1 MSSILFSRYRKSH
14 ILPAAQVAKVDQ
26 PSSLVGLG
34 LFKVFRSSI
43 LCFSVGIGVACITLL
58 GTSLSSVIAQ
68 VPPVSDTATSQA
80 NVMYVNPSSGNDQE
94 GNGTES
100 APLKTITQALQKAS
114 ANTVIMLSA
123 GTYSTETGEAF
134 PLILRP
140 GISIQ
145 GDANN
150 QGRGVIIQ
158 GGGEYLSKIL
168 GSQNISIIA
177 GSQVNLSGVT
187 ITNPNRRGYGLWIES
202 SNPVISQNTFTG
214 NTQDGVFVTGNAAP
228 TISQNNFESNGAN
241 GITIAGSSQAQ
252 VKENTFQQTG
262 FGINIAQNAAPTIVN
277 NQIQNNRAGII
288 IQANAHPILRNNI
301 IEGNKE
307 DGIVAIAQAMPD
319 LGTDAE
325 AGGNQ
330 FRNNARY
337 DINAS
342 AAKQVIAAFGNTLT
356 NSRVAGKVDLQAPR
370 TLVARNV
377 PTAEGGPE
385 IAPTNGEITFSAPG
399 AADTPNEVTVPTAPN
414 SNSANNMRV
423 GKLNPQLLPL
433 LPANTSRLVPKPN
446 PQPATTATTPS
457 PVPGF
462 PVPSSLAGTAATQR
476 ASVPPAPATS
486 ADTPQLNYVQ
496 INPSAIEFT
505 APQSPFDP
513 QAQPATP
520 RNTRAKKPP
529 APSNLLPVPNSN
541 IPLGN
546 TRNMRKV
553 PVPQGSP
560 AVNYNN
566 QLPNTAAPMGNPLPN
581 PVAPMNTPLP
591 NAVPQMD
598 NSPLPNTVAPTNNSP
613 LPAGVSPMSN
623 TPLPSNGIPMG
634 TRYRV
639 LVEVATQ
646 KDMEFVQSL
655 VPTAFFTVSQGRNL
669 MQAGVFSNR
678 YNADT
683 MIKTLNSNGLRAI
696 IEVLN

>member
-1 MSSILFSRYRKSH
+1 MSSIVFSKYRKSH
-14 ILPAAQVAKVDQ
+14 ILPAVQVAKVERL
-26 PSSLVGLG
+26 SSAVELG

-43 LCFSVGIGVACITLL
+43 LCFSIGIGVACITLL
-58 GTSLSSVIAQ
+58 GTGLSSVIAQ
-68 VPPVSDTATSQA
+68 VPPVIDKASSQA
-80 NVMYVNPSSGNDQE
+80 NVLFVNSSSGNDQE

-114 ANTVIMLSA
+114 TNTVIMLSA
-123 GTYSTETGEAF
+123 GTYSAETGEAF

-145 GDANN
+145 GDVSN

-158 GGGEYLSKIL
+158 GGGEYLSKSL

-177 GSQVNLSGVT
+177 ASQVNLTGVT
-187 ITNPNRRGYGLWIES
+187 VTNPNRRGYGLWIES
-202 SNPVISQNTFTG
+202 SNPVVSQNTFTG
-214 NTQDGVFVTGNAAP
+214 NTQDGVFVTGNASP
-228 TISQNNFESNGAN
+228 TISQNSFDSNGAN

-252 VKENTFQQTG
+252 VKDNTFQQTG
-262 FGINIAQNAAPTIVN
+262 FGINIAQNAAPTIAN

-288 IQANAHPILRNNI
+288 VQANARPILRNNI

-319 LGTDAE
+319 LGTDSE

-370 TLVARNV
+370 TLVARNM
-377 PTAEGGPE
+377 PSAAGGPE

-399 AADTPNEVTVPTAPN
+399 ASETPNEVTVPTTPN
-414 SNSANNMRV
+414 SNSANNMRI

-433 LPANTSRLVPKPN
+433 QPANTSRLVPRVN
-446 PQPATTATTPS
+446 TQPARVATPS
-457 PVPGF
+457 AVPGF

-476 ASVPPAPATS
+476 ASVPTAPGTS
-486 ADTPQLNYVQ
+486 GDAPQLNYVQ

-520 RNTRAKKPP
+520 RNTRAKKQS

-541 IPLGN
+541 IPIGN

-560 AVNYNN
+560 GGNYNN
-566 QLPNTAAPMGNPLPN
+566 ELPNTVAPMGNPLPN
-581 PVAPMNTPLP
+581 PVAPMNAPLP
-591 NAVPQMD
+591 NTVPAMD
-598 NSPLPNTVAPTNNSP
+598 NSPLPNTVAPMNNSP

-623 TPLPSNGIPMG
+623 SPMPNNGIPMVA
-634 TRYRV
+634 RYRI

-683 MIKTLNSNGLRAI
+683 MLKTLNSNGLRAI